1 MYIVWV
7 SSFIS
12 QNSAFIFHA
21 KWHNFNVFLTFSDKE
36 AAPSSASDTGGA
48 ADSSDEVQQM
58 SGEAAAADDGGHQ
71 EAAGDVT
78 GDVGEAAP
86 VEEGEDNQCQPSTSS
101 SSSSPNLSSESSHQP
116 QSDNNSPD
124 QSDTSV
130 QWHVATR
137 DTCQTSGD
145 WVIILSVV
153 IHHCTSYILNFV
165 LILN

>member
-1 MYIVWV
+1 
-7 SSFIS
+7 
-12 QNSAFIFHA
+12 
-21 KWHNFNVFLTFSDKE
+21 
-36 AAPSSASDTGGA
+36 
-48 ADSSDEVQQM
+48 M

-130 QWHVATR
+130 Q
-137 DTCQTSGD
+137 
-145 WVIILSVV
+145 
-153 IHHCTSYILNFV
+153 
-165 LILN
+165 